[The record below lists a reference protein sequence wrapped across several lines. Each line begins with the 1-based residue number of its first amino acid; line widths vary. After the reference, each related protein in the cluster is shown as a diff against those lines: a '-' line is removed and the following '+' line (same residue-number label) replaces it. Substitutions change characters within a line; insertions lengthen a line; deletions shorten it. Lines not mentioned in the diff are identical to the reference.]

1 LEIDHMRLGGL
12 REGIQSNRVSFPS
25 PVPTFPRESRAD
37 IQWRLADLYF
47 VRNWSC
53 SQLSKRYAVTGSRTR
68 QLLRNWVKRA
78 VASGYLQEIPAAP
91 AGLGAGRRA
100 SAGSV

>member
-1 LEIDHMRLGGL
+1 MRLGGL

-47 VRNWSC
+47 IRNWSC

-78 VASGYLQEIPAAP
+78 LASGYLQEIPAAP
-91 AGLGAGRRA
+91 AALGAGRRA